1 MIQISSTASR
11 VSGGAKLA
19 TPCLLC
25 RRMHAEEQ
33 RLQEALV
40 REVGY
45 VSSAGEVQDVMR
57 AAAARPNV
65 DGAQVRDAVYVVLAA
80 AEAAR

>member
-1 MIQISSTASR
+1 MLS
-11 VSGGAKLA
+11 A
-19 TPCLLC
+19 TPPRLLC
-25 RRMHAEEQ
+25 RRMHVEEQ

-45 VSSAGEVQDVMR
+45 GSGASEVQDVMR

-65 DGAQVRDAVYVVLAA
+65 DGALVKDAVYLVLAA